1 MKLGRNLTKNAK
13 LALRY
18 AVLLMIAN
26 GLGAFQMW
34 QSANALAQQNVTV
47 SPGQN
52 LQAIVNAHPSGTTF
66 TFTPGI
72 YYYQSIVPQ
81 SYDSFVGQT
90 GAILS
95 GATLLTAFTQ
105 SGSYWASHV
114 QVSQTSYPGACG
126 TNPACTLPEDLF
138 FNNVLKT
145 RVTSLSAV
153 GPGKWYLNYSSG
165 TVYMGDNPS
174 GHTVEL
180 SVLRHAIAG
189 SATQVSISN
198 LTIEKYACLAG
209 SGAVQ
214 AAGTYWQIY
223 NNEVR
228 FNHGMGI
235 QTGDGVYIH
244 DNYIH
249 TNGELGL
256 GGKGNNITVQH
267 NNISWNNY
275 AGYSVYYEAGGAKFT
290 SMSNLTFKL
299 NKVYNNSGPGFWTDL
314 NTTSILCDSNQ
325 FSSNE
330 VGGVFL
336 ELSDTAT
343 ISNNTITNDGFNPQG
358 TGIWWGAGILI
369 SDTSNVSVYFNT
381 LTNCM
386 NGIAGILASR
396 GNAPNGQAYSLQ
408 NLSVN
413 SNTITQ
419 STGIAAGIA
428 IESSGYS
435 NAVYTSWNN
444 KFWPNTYHLSN
455 SSGAYFYWKGGP
467 ITLAQFNAYA

>member
-1 MKLGRNLTKNAK
+1 
-13 LALRY
+13 
-18 AVLLMIAN
+18 MIAN
-26 GLGAFQMW
+26 GFGAFQMW
-34 QSANALAQQNVTV
+34 QSANALAQSVTV

-52 LQAIVNAHPSGTTF
+52 LQAVVNAHPAGTTF

-81 SYDSFVGQT
+81 SNDSFVGQT

-95 GATLLTAFTQ
+95 GATLLTTFTE
-105 SGSYWASHV
+105 SGSYWTAK
-114 QVSQTSYPGACG
+114 VSVAQSSDPGTCG
-126 TNPACTLPEDLF
+126 TNSACTLPEDLF

-153 GPGKWYLNYSSG
+153 GPGKWYLAYGSPG

-174 GHTVEL
+174 GQTVEL
-180 SVLRHAIAG
+180 SVLRSAIAG

-209 SGAVQ
+209 AGAVQ

-249 TNGELGL
+249 SNGELGL
-256 GGKGNNITVQH
+256 GGQGSNITVQN

-290 SMSNLTFKL
+290 SMSNLTFRY
-299 NKVYNNSGPGFWTDL
+299 NKVTNNLGPGFWTDM
-314 NTTSILCDSNQ
+314 NTTSILCESNQ

-330 VGGVFL
+330 VGGIFL
-336 ELSDTAT
+336 ELSNTAT
-343 ISNNTITNDGFNPQG
+343 ISNNTITTDGNNPAG

-369 SDTSNVSVYFNT
+369 SDSSSVSVYDNT

-396 GNAPNGQAYSLQ
+396 GDAPNGQPYTLQ
-408 NLSVN
+408 NVDVN

-419 STGIAAGIA
+419 STGIALGIA
-428 IESSGYS
+428 IEGSGFT

-444 KFWPNTYHLSN
+444 TFWPNTLYLSN
-455 SSGAYFYWKGGP
+455 PSGDYFYWMGGP
-467 ITLAQFNAYA
+467 ITLAQFESYE